1 MNTLEQLR
9 ADYEALGQ
17 RIERM
22 EKAEQDPWHGVM
34 NITPEIADD
43 LLKMVGA
50 NIENYPKACRSIA
63 VLACKAYDR
72 PAEGEKIDWIK
83 WHREMFGSSL
93 VEAKNAADAA
103 FSRSA

>member
-1 MNTLEQLR
+1 
-9 ADYEALGQ
+9 
-17 RIERM
+17 
-22 EKAEQDPWHGVM
+22 M

-50 NIENYPKACRSIA
+50 NIENYPRACRSIA